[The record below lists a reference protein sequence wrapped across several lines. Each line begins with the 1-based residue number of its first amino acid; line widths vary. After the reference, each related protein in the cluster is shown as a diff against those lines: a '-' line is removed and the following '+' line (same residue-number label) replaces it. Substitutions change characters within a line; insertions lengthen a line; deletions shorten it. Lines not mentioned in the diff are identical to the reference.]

1 MSHAGRPDDLLH
13 AALAGLVPDDR
24 PTPDVAGRLRATLM
38 ARLPRA
44 PLAVTRAGDGTWR
57 PLLPGVRLKTLRED
71 EAEGGTQT
79 CLWRLEPGAVIP
91 GHVHAADEE
100 CLVLEGSVVYDDV
113 EYHAGDFLLA
123 RRGEAHGPFH
133 APRGA
138 LLLIRG
144 ERLSSSSHAHE

>member
-1 MSHAGRPDDLLH
+1 MSRPGAPEDLLH

-24 PTPDVAGRLRATLM
+24 PPPDVAGRLRATLM

-44 PLAVTRAGDGTWR
+44 PLAVTRAEDGAWR
-57 PLLPGVRLKTLRED
+57 ALLPGVLLKTLRADGGET
-71 EAEGGTQT
+71 GTQT
-79 CLWRLEPGAVIP
+79 ALWRLEPGAVIP

-100 CLVLEGSVVYDDV
+100 CLVIEGSVVYDDV

-123 RRGEAHGPFH
+123 RRGEAHRPFH
-133 APRGA
+133 SPRGA

-144 ERLSSSSHAHE
+144 ERLVSSPDAHP

>member
-1 MSHAGRPDDLLH
+1 MSRPGTPDDLLH

-24 PTPDVAGRLRATLM
+24 PAPDVAGRLRATLM

-44 PLAVTRAGDGTWR
+44 PLAATRADEGTWR

-71 EAEGGTQT
+71 DVEAGTQT
-79 CLWRLEPGAVIP
+79 ALWRLEPGAVIP
-91 GHVHAADEE
+91 GHVHAAEEE
-100 CLVLEGSVVYDDV
+100 CLVLEGSVVYGDV
-113 EYHAGDFLLA
+113 EYHVGDFLLA

-133 APRGA
+133 SPRGA

-144 ERLSSSSHAHE
+144 ERVASSSHAHE

>member
-1 MSHAGRPDDLLH
+1 MSRPGTPDDLLH
-13 AALAGLVPDDR
+13 AALAGLLPDDR
-24 PTPDVAGRLRATLM
+24 PAPDVAGRLRATLM

-44 PLAVTRAGDGTWR
+44 PLAATRAHEGTWR

-71 EAEGGTQT
+71 GIEAGTQT
-79 CLWRLEPGAVIP
+79 ALWRLDAGAVIP
-91 GHVHAADEE
+91 GHRHATEEE

-133 APRGA
+133 SPRGA

-144 ERLSSSSHAHE
+144 ERLPSSPRAHE